1 MSQIIHT
8 EQAPAALGPY
18 VQARKTGPWVFTS
31 GQVALDPKSGE
42 MMGTTAAEQA
52 EQVLT
57 NLLAVLGAAGAR
69 RDQVLKTTIFLVD
82 MADFADVNAVYGR
95 FFGEHKPA
103 RSTVAVSQLPKAARI
118 EIECVA
124 YTGE

>member
-18 VQARKTGPWVFTS
+18 VQARKTGPWVYTS

-52 EQVLT
+52 EQVLS
-57 NLLAVLGAAGAR
+57 NLLAVLSAAGAR

-103 RSTVAVSQLPKAARI
+103 RSTVAVAQLPKAARI